1 MPLTAFCFLIDYVVV
16 QFADNRATKLDMK
29 AVFCHKKFDGNRSIY
44 DEYLKAG
51 DNIVVQHPRTMDRK
65 QQSSVATIILVTS
78 KKADAEAA
86 EKKLEDQAKAALV
99 RLSFSAYIQLI

>member
-1 MPLTAFCFLIDYVVV
+1 
-16 QFADNRATKLDMK
+16 MK
-29 AVFCHKKFDGNRSIY
+29 AVFCHKKWELFDGNRSSY